1 MYYIVREDVLSV
13 YNKKNKPIV
22 YAVKG
27 ETVRLIS
34 RSDNVMIVEKK
45 NGDRFPV
52 RADRLQETTAELKFR

>member
-1 MYYIVREDVLSV
+1 MYYIVREDVLSG
-13 YNKKNKPIV
+13 YRKKNKPLV

-34 RSDNVMIVEKK
+34 KSDNVIIVERK

-52 RADRLQETTAELKFR
+52 LADKLQEKTTK

>member
-13 YNKKNKPIV
+13 YKKKNKPIV

-52 RADRLQETTAELKFR
+52 LTDKLQEKSTSL

>member
-13 YNKKNKPIV
+13 YKKKNKPIV

-52 RADRLQETTAELKFR
+52 LADKLQEKSRLIV

>member
-1 MYYIVREDVLSV
+1 MYYIVREEVLSV
-13 YNKKNKPIV
+13 YKKKNKPIV

-52 RADRLQETTAELKFR
+52 LTDKLQEKSTSL

>member
-1 MYYIVREDVLSV
+1 MCYIVLEDVLSV
-13 YNKKNKPIV
+13 YKKRNKPIV

-34 RSDNVMIVEKK
+34 RSDNVGIAEKK

-52 RADRLQETTAELKFR
+52 LMDKLRAKTE

>member
-1 MYYIVREDVLSV
+1 MYYIVLEDILSV
-13 YNKKNKPIV
+13 YKKKNKPIV

-52 RADRLQETTAELKFR
+52 LTDKLQEKSTSL